1 MTTILRVTGTT
12 SFPLAS
18 GTIDFT
24 DAEVDDAVLLPFKNQ
39 VQSFSQEDDLTIYDV
54 GPEHWII
61 DVTFVIENYTT
72 LLKLSDVRD
81 HGAPLTIYPSFRDDP
96 TRAFE
101 VLWLNPNEFVERLKR
116 GYQVLGY
123 AFTATFREPL
133 GATCT
138 PPAGDEYGN
147 IGAS

>member
-1 MTTILRVTGTT
+1 MTTILRVTGTA
-12 SFPLAS
+12 SFPLAA

-61 DVTFVIENYTT
+61 DVTFIIENYNT
-72 LLKLSDVRD
+72 LLKLSELRE

-96 TRAFE
+96 TRVFE
-101 VLWLNPNEFVERLKR
+101 VLWLNPNDFVERLKR
-116 GYQVLGY
+116 GYAVLGY
-123 AFTATFREPL
+123 AFNATFREPL
-133 GATCT
+133 GETCR
-138 PPAGDEYGN
+138 PPV
-147 IGAS
+147 ASS

>member
-24 DAEVDDAVLLPFKNQ
+24 DAEVDDAVILDFKNQ

-54 GPEHWII
+54 GPIHYVI
-61 DVTFVIENYTT
+61 DVTFVIENYNTMVK
-72 LLKLSDVRD
+72 LAELKN
-81 HGAPLTIYPSFRDDP
+81 HGAPLTLYPSFRDDP
-96 TRAFE
+96 ARSFE
-101 VLWLNPNEFVERLKR
+101 VLWLNPNDCVERLKR
-116 GYQVLGY
+116 GYFVLGY

-133 GATCT
+133 GTTCA
-138 PPAGDEYGN
+138 PPSNEYGN
-147 IGAS
+147 VGAGS

>member
-24 DAEVDDAVLLPFKNQ
+24 DAEVDDAILVPFKNQ

-54 GPEHWII
+54 GPEHWIV
-61 DVTFVIENYTT
+61 DVTFVIENYNT
-72 LLKLSDVRD
+72 LLKLSELRD
-81 HGAPLTIYPSFRDDP
+81 HGAPMRLYPSFRDDP
-96 TRAFE
+96 ARVFE
-101 VLWLNPNEFVERLKR
+101 VLWTNPNDFVERLKR

-123 AFTATFREPL
+123 AFNATFREPL
-133 GATCT
+133 GEGCR
-138 PPAGDEYGN
+138 PPLVL
-147 IGAS
+147 S